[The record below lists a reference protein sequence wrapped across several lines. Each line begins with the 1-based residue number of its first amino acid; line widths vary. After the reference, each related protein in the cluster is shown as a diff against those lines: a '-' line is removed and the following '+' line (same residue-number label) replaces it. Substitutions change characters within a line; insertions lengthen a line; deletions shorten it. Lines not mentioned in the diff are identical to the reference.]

1 MKIEKKENCLYLQDD
16 SILYI
21 EKTLTTQPK
30 NQKNQKKP
38 VRSNSVKFSKTAG
51 HKINIEKSVA
61 LLYTTKDLQKTK
73 NNPIY
78 SCIKIN
84 I

>member
-1 MKIEKKENCLYLQDD
+1 MKIEKENCLYLQDD

-38 VRSNSVKFSKTAG
+38 
-51 HKINIEKSVA
+51 
-61 LLYTTKDLQKTK
+61 LLDLIQ
-73 NNPIY
+73 
-78 SCIKIN
+78 
-84 I
+84 